1 MKLSAIAESD
11 PIAALGMIQL
21 AGNDPAAL
29 QKAVANARKLLE
41 KYPSRLTGSF
51 IMAELGKRGVKVT
64 PGPNA
69 ATLENVLAQ
78 FPKDWMRILDQ
89 PQLFYA
95 VRIEPVAGR
104 VSVPIG
110 EPVLVQVTIYNTSN
124 FALTLGAEGVVHPD
138 LWFDAQT
145 RGVQPQFFPAEAFAR
160 MGGPMV
166 LAPKSGVASQVVRL
180 DQAQLLGILERNPA
194 AHFQITASV
203 MTNPTQVGGQVRPGP
218 AGTQVQLSKL
228 MERRGAPVGHL
239 EVRQKL
245 GETIGS
251 GSPEEKIRAAE
262 TLTKFATLFT
272 GPGAGEE
279 AKAFGAQAAE
289 AVRLT
294 SNDADPTV
302 RAWASYLY
310 AVYTRDQGLL
320 TRMLQDPSWVARTL
334 GIVATDYTAK
344 DNQLYEQ
351 MARSDDELLVRNL
364 AAAAAEAK
372 IAQNR
377 AAATQPGTTQ
387 PGAATPA
394 SSLTTPA
401 PTQPTQPPAAPS
413 SPARIDPVAPALT
426 PAVPGSGANGAPP
439 AAPVAPSAAPVAP
452 SAAPV
457 APSAASVAPSAAPAA
472 RRTPTPPTNAPPTN
486 APPTSA
492 PPVTQPAG
500 R

>member
-1 MKLSAIAESD
+1 
-11 PIAALGMIQL
+11 
-21 AGNDPAAL
+21 
-29 QKAVANARKLLE
+29 
-41 KYPSRLTGSF
+41 
-51 IMAELGKRGVKVT
+51 
-64 PGPNA
+64 
-69 ATLENVLAQ
+69 
-78 FPKDWMRILDQ
+78 
-89 PQLFYA
+89 
-95 VRIEPVAGR
+95 
-104 VSVPIG
+104 
-110 EPVLVQVTIYNTSN
+110 VLVQVTIYNTSN

-166 LAPKSGVASQVVRL
+166 LAPKAGVATQVVRL
-180 DQAQLLGILERNPA
+180 DQAQLLGMLERYPT
-194 AHFQITASV
+194 AHFQIMASV
-203 MTNPTQVGGQVRPGP
+203 MTNPTTVAGQVRPGP

-228 MERRGAPVGHL
+228 MERRGAPIGQL
-239 EVRQKL
+239 DVRQKL
-245 GETIGS
+245 GEAIQS
-251 GSPEEKIRAAE
+251 GTPEEKIRAAE
-262 TLTKFATLFT
+262 TLTKFATLF
-272 GPGAGEE
+272 GGAGAGEE

-426 PAVPGSGANGAPP
+426 PAVPGSGANGAQP